1 MSSQGARLVRELW
14 NANPD
19 SVRDKAVSLISK
31 ILRNVL
37 KNPTEPKFRK
47 IKRTAIDKRLNGV
60 RGALQILSFA
70 GFQVSGEHYVL
81 PETCELSNLVD
92 VVEVFDKKAKDRA
105 EAEAKLQ
112 EILAKNN
119 KKAKAEMD
127 KKEAHRK
134 KVRGVCHSHM
144 YLHMCIFTL
153 FPDSFREGGVKYLK
167 IANIFQSNN
176 SCRFVRNSSKLKRRL
191 RIR

>member
-134 KVRGVCHSHM
+134 KIRA
-144 YLHMCIFTL
+144 
-153 FPDSFREGGVKYLK
+153 EQQQAQKEVKDK
-167 IANIFQSNN
+167 III
-176 SCRFVRNSSKLKRRL
+176 SSKANKINFGMKLKKFEPPKEQRGG
-191 RIR
+191 